1 MQPNWNPKKAIIK
14 CFIKQKEIK
23 KEKKR
28 QKKSRL
34 QKKLYLSVSENFN
47 SCWLLSSPRQ
57 KTETL
62 VIQRFSA
69 EELEAAA
76 EQAVYYQLWEQPDF
90 DTHVFTRCHFSNSFC
105 RSFSWT
111 MKVSSCN
118 RKTVKV
124 KSALL
129 PCIGGAAFAALAP
142 QQKLHW
148 RVCVA
153 GVPCQIQPIS
163 CTSLFLQY

>member
-1 MQPNWNPKKAIIK
+1 MQPNWNPKKVIIK

-23 KEKKR
+23 REKA
-28 QKKSRL
+28 L
-34 QKKLYLSVSENFN
+34 QKRLCLNVSENFN
-47 SCWLLSSPRQ
+47 SCWLLNSPIKNWNSS
-57 KTETL
+57 

-69 EELEAAA
+69 EEPEAAA
-76 EQAVYYQLWEQPDF
+76 EQAMYQLWEQPDL
-90 DTHVFTRCHFSNSFC
+90 DSHVFTRCHFSSSFC

-111 MKVSSCN
+111 TKVISSN

-129 PCIGGAAFAALAP
+129 PCSGGAAFAALAP
-142 QQKLHW
+142 QRKLHW
-148 RVCVA
+148 RACVA

-163 CTSLFLQY
+163 YTSLFLLY